1 MAKSMAKQIRRC
13 GRSSPSTTRYLL
25 VGKDGHANLDT
36 QLIWLKV
43 EDGRSALGANVAFLQ
58 LGFVWPNAR
67 LGWFGQNGPLGFGWP
82 KRGTARVP
90 ARPAPHGQGLSGPFA
105 ARSFLLLS
113 VALQTMQKFERR

>member
-58 LGFVWPNAR
+58 LGSFGQMPGWAGLAKMAR
-67 LGWFGQNGPLGFGWP
+67 LGSVGQKGARLVFPLGLPLMG
-82 KRGTARVP
+82 KG
-90 ARPAPHGQGLSGPFA
+90 
-105 ARSFLLLS
+105 
-113 VALQTMQKFERR
+113 

>member
-1 MAKSMAKQIRRC
+1 MAKQIRRC

-67 LGWFGQNGPLGFGWP
+67 LGWFGQNGPLGFSWP
-82 KRGTARVP
+82 KRARLGFP
-90 ARPAPHGQGLSGPFA
+90 LGLPLMGQG
-105 ARSFLLLS
+105 
-113 VALQTMQKFERR
+113 

>member
-1 MAKSMAKQIRRC
+1 MAKSMANQIRRC

-58 LGFVWPNAR
+58 LGFVWPKRAR
-67 LGWFGQNGPLGFGWP
+67 LGFPLGLP
-82 KRGTARVP
+82 LM
-90 ARPAPHGQGLSGPFA
+90 GQG
-105 ARSFLLLS
+105 
-113 VALQTMQKFERR
+113 